1 MKRTKCSI
9 EQPPADAAKVA
20 TVAIPGHKQIMSDA
34 AVKDT
39 TTGEEVPS
47 SRAPQMALDEGLLA
61 SPARFFNRE
70 ISWLKFN
77 SRVLEEAANPVHPL
91 LERLRFLSISAN
103 NLDEFFM
110 TRVAGLKGQVRER
123 VRVVSADGLTPE
135 EQLEQINVH
144 AGELMAEQQA
154 RWAQLR
160 VELNAAGIEVI
171 HSSKISQTEKDR
183 LEPEF
188 LNQLFAVLTPLA
200 IDPAHPF
207 PFLPNLGFSLALKLK
222 RSSDNKTFYALVPV
236 PTQVRRFWELPVDGR
251 SAKGR
256 RRFVTLEALLLLFI
270 DHLFPGCEVLEK
282 GLLRLIRD
290 SDIEIEEE
298 AEDLVL
304 EYEEALKQRRLG
316 EVVRVKIEAAMPDD
330 LREFIVAELK
340 AAPQNVVVV
349 NGMLG
354 LAQLSELIPPG
365 HPELKFPGYEP
376 RYPERVRDQG
386 GDVFAAVREKD
397 ILIHHPFESFDVV
410 VQFLRQA
417 ARDPNVIAIKQTL
430 YRTSKDSPI
439 VAALIEAA
447 ENGKNVTALVE
458 IKARFDEEANLRW
471 ARAMERAG
479 VHVVFGFV
487 EYKTH
492 AKLSV
497 VVRREGDGLKTYC
510 HFGTGN
516 YHPVTARVY
525 TDLSLFSSDPAL
537 ARDAS
542 RVFNY
547 ITGYATPEKL
557 EALVVS
563 PLNMKTTLIELI
575 GKEMAASAAG
585 KPAAIWVKLNSL
597 VDPDIIDALYR
608 ASQAGVRIDLVVR
621 GICCLRPGVPGL
633 SENIRVKSIVGRF
646 LEHSR
651 IICFANGRDLPHD
664 KAIVYISSAD
674 WMTRNLERRVEVMA
688 PIRNATVH
696 DQVLDQIMVA
706 NLKDDAQSWNL
717 NADGDYSRVT
727 PADPSRPFSAHEYFM
742 TNPSLSGR
750 GRKVKTRP
758 ATLRYVRSGL

>member
-1 MKRTKCSI
+1 MTEI
-9 EQPPADAAKVA
+9 AAI
-20 TVAIPGHKQIMSDA
+20 T
-34 AVKDT
+34 DT

-47 SRAPQMALDEGLLA
+47 SRAPQMALSETLMS
-61 SPARFFNRE
+61 SPERFFNRE

-77 SRVLEEAANPVHPL
+77 SRVLEEAANASHPL

-123 VRVVSADGLTPE
+123 VRVVSADGLTPAE
-135 EQLEQINVH
+135 TLEKVNVA
-144 AGELMAEQQA
+144 AGALMDEQQR
-154 RWAQLR
+154 RWRKLR
-160 VELNAAGIEVI
+160 KELTRSGIEVVDAGRI
-171 HSSKISQTEKDR
+171 TKTERER

-188 LNQLFAVLTPLA
+188 LNRLFAVLTPMA

-207 PFLPNLGFSLALKLK
+207 PFLPNLGFSLALKL
-222 RSSDNKTFYALVPV
+222 RRLRDNRTLYALVPV
-236 PTQVRRFWELPVDGR
+236 PTQVKRFWPLATDGR
-251 SAKGR
+251 STPGK
-256 RRFVTLEALLLLFI
+256 RRFVTLESLLMIFI
-270 DHLFPGCEVLEK
+270 DHLFPGCEILER
-282 GLLRLIRD
+282 GVFRLIRD

-298 AEDLVL
+298 AEDLVM
-304 EYEEALKQRRLG
+304 EFEEALKQRRLG
-316 EVVRVKIEAAMPDD
+316 SVVRIKIEAGMPAD
-330 LREFIVAELK
+330 LRTFITDELN
-340 AAPQNVVVV
+340 AAPRDIVLVA
-349 NGMLG
+349 GMLG
-354 LAQLSELIPPG
+354 LAQVADLIPAG
-365 HPELKFPGYEP
+365 HPDLKFPGYEP
-376 RYPERVRDQG
+376 RYPERVRDNG
-386 GDVFAAVREKD
+386 GDIFAAVREKD
-397 ILIHHPFESFDVV
+397 MLIHHPFESFDVV

-492 AKLSV
+492 AKLSI

-516 YHPVTARVY
+516 YHPVTARIY
-525 TDLSLFSSDPAL
+525 TDLSLFSCDPVL
-537 ARDAS
+537 GRDAT

-547 ITGYATPEKL
+547 ITGYAQPDEL
-557 EALVVS
+557 EALIVS
-563 PLNMKTTLIELI
+563 PLNMKAKLVEMI
-575 GKEMAASAAG
+575 GLEMSAAARG
-585 KPAAIWVKLNSL
+585 KPAAIWAKMNSL
-597 VDPDIIDALYR
+597 VDPEIIDALYR
-608 ASQAGVRIDLVVR
+608 ASQAGVRIELVIR
-621 GICCLRPGVPGL
+621 GICCLRPGVVGL

-651 IICFANGRDLPHD
+651 IVAFANGHDLPHD
-664 KAIVYISSAD
+664 KAKVYISSAD
-674 WMTRNLERRVEVMA
+674 WMNRNLDRRVELMTPV
-688 PIRNATVH
+688 RNATVH

-706 NLKDDAQSWNL
+706 NLKDDTQSWVL
-717 NADGDYSRVT
+717 DSEGDYHRVQ
-727 PADPSRPFSAHEYFM
+727 PVDPERPFSAHKYFM

-750 GRKVKTRP
+750 GRKVKNRP
-758 ATLRYVRSGL
+758 RELHFDDRRK

>member
-1 MKRTKCSI
+1 
-9 EQPPADAAKVA
+9 
-20 TVAIPGHKQIMSDA
+20 MSDA
-34 AVKDT
+34 SIADT
-39 TTGEEVPS
+39 TTGAEVPS
-47 SRAPQMALDEGLLA
+47 SRAPQLHLDETLMA
-61 SPARFFNRE
+61 SPERFFNRE

-77 SRVLEEAANPVHPL
+77 ARVLEEAANPAHPL

-123 VRVVSADGLTPE
+123 VRTLSADGLTAA
-135 EQLEQINVH
+135 EQLERVNIA
-144 AGELMAEQQA
+144 AGELMAEQQK
-154 RWAQLR
+154 RWRQLR
-160 VELNAAGIEVI
+160 NELTEAGIEVVKPN
-171 HSSKISQTEKDR
+171 KITKTDRDR

-188 LNQLFAVLTPLA
+188 LSQLFAVLTPLA

-207 PFLPNLGFSLALKLK
+207 PFLPNLGFSLALKL
-222 RSSDNKTFYALVPV
+222 RRQRDNKTLYALVPV
-236 PTQVRRFWELPVDGR
+236 PTQVRRFWELPGDGR
-251 SAKGR
+251 SVKGR
-256 RRFVTLEALLLLFI
+256 RRFVTLEAVLLLFI
-270 DHLFPGCEVLEK
+270 EHLFPGHEVLEK
-282 GLLRLIRD
+282 GVLRLIRD

-298 AEDLVL
+298 AEDLVM
-304 EYEEALKQRRLG
+304 EFEEALKQRRLG
-316 EVVRVKIEAAMPDD
+316 SVVRVKIEASMPDD
-330 LREFIVAELK
+330 LRDFIVGEL
-340 AAPQNVVVV
+340 AAGPQDVVVV
-349 NGMLG
+349 DGMLG

-447 ENGKNVTALVE
+447 ENGKNVVALVE
-458 IKARFDEEANLRW
+458 LKARFDEEANLRW

-497 VVRREGDGLKTYC
+497 VVRREGDALRTYC

-516 YHPVTARVY
+516 YHPITARVY
-525 TDLSLFSSDPAL
+525 TDLSLFSCNPVL

-547 ITGYATPEKL
+547 ITGYAQPEEL

-563 PLNMKTTLIELI
+563 PLNMKATLLELI
-575 GKEMAASAAG
+575 GAEMSAAAKG
-585 KPAAIWVKLNSL
+585 KPAAIWVKLNAL
-597 VDPDIIDALYR
+597 VDPEIIDALYR
-608 ASQAGVRIDLVVR
+608 ASQCGVRIELVVR

-664 KAIVYISSAD
+664 RAKVFISSAD
-674 WMTRNLERRVEVMA
+674 WMTRNLERRVEVMT
-688 PIRNATVH
+688 PVTNATVH

-706 NLKDDAQSWNL
+706 NLKDDAQSWVL
-717 NADGDYSRVT
+717 GPDGVYARVS
-727 PADPSRPFSAHEYFM
+727 PVDAARPFSAHQYFM

-750 GRKVKTRP
+750 GRGVKTLP
-758 ATLRYVRSGL
+758 ARLRYDRPKR

>member
-1 MKRTKCSI
+1 
-9 EQPPADAAKVA
+9 
-20 TVAIPGHKQIMSDA
+20 MSDPA
-34 AVKDT
+34 ISDT

-47 SRAPQMALDEGLLA
+47 SRAPQLELSEALMA
-61 SPARFFNRE
+61 SPTRFFNRE
-70 ISWLKFN
+70 ISWLAFN
-77 SRVLEEAANPVHPL
+77 GRVLEEAANPAHPL

-123 VRVVSADGLTPE
+123 VRVLSADGLTPA
-135 EQLEQINVH
+135 EQLDKVNVA
-144 AGELMAEQQA
+144 AGALMAEQQR
-154 RWAQLR
+154 RWRKLR
-160 VELNAAGIEVI
+160 KELAGVGIEVVDAGRI
-171 HSSKISQTEKDR
+171 TKTERER

-188 LNQLFAVLTPLA
+188 LNQLFAVLTPMA

-222 RSSDNKTFYALVPV
+222 RRSDNRTLYALVPV
-236 PTQVRRFWELPVDGR
+236 PTQVKRFWPLATDGR
-251 SAKGR
+251 STPGR
-256 RRFVTLEALLLLFI
+256 KRFLTLESLLTLFI
-270 DHLFPGCEVLEK
+270 DHLFPGCDVLER
-282 GLLRLIRD
+282 GVFRLIRD

-298 AEDLVL
+298 AEDLVM
-304 EYEEALKQRRLG
+304 EFEEALKQRRMG
-316 EVVRVKIEAAMPDD
+316 SVVRIKIESSMPDD
-330 LREFIVAELK
+330 LRTFITNELD
-340 AAPQNVVVV
+340 AAPQDIVMVP
-349 NGMLG
+349 GMLG
-354 LAQLSELIPPG
+354 LAQLADLIPAG
-365 HPELKFPGYEP
+365 HPALSCKGYEP
-376 RYPERVRDQG
+376 RYPERVRDNG
-386 GDVFAAVREKD
+386 GDIFAAIREKD
-397 ILIHHPFESFDVV
+397 MLIHHPFESFDVV

-417 ARDPNVIAIKQTL
+417 ARDPNVLAIKQTL

-487 EYKTH
+487 EWKTH

-497 VVRREGDGLKTYC
+497 VVRRESEGLKTYC

-516 YHPVTARVY
+516 YHPVTARIY
-525 TDLSLFSSDPAL
+525 TDLSLFSCDPVL

-547 ITGYATPEKL
+547 ITGYAQPDEL

-563 PLNMKTTLIELI
+563 PLNMKTTLLDLI
-575 GKEMAASAAG
+575 GKEMAAAAKG
-585 KPAAIWVKLNSL
+585 NPEAIWAKMNSL
-597 VDPDIIDALYR
+597 VDPQIIDALYR
-608 ASQAGVRIDLVVR
+608 ASQWGVRIELVIR

-651 IICFANGRDLPHD
+651 IVAFANGRDLPHD
-664 KAIVYISSAD
+664 KAKLYISSAD
-674 WMTRNLERRVEVMA
+674 WMNRNLDRRVELMTPVL
-688 PIRNATVH
+688 NATVH

-706 NLKDDAQSWNL
+706 NLKDDAQSWVL
-717 NADGDYSRVT
+717 AADGSYHRVT
-727 PADPSRPFSAHEYFM
+727 PADPERPFSAHKYFM

-750 GRKVKTRP
+750 GRKVKTLPGHLSYEPSRKK
-758 ATLRYVRSGL
+758 R

>member
-1 MKRTKCSI
+1 
-9 EQPPADAAKVA
+9 
-20 TVAIPGHKQIMSDA
+20 MSDTA
-34 AVKDT
+34 IADT

-47 SRAPQMALDEGLLA
+47 SRAPQLHLDEALLA
-61 SPARFFNRE
+61 SPERFFNRE

-77 SRVLEEAANPVHPL
+77 ARVLEEAANPAHPL

-123 VRVVSADGLTPE
+123 VRTLSADGLTAA
-135 EQLEQINVH
+135 EQLERVNVA
-144 AGELMAEQQA
+144 AGELMAEQQK
-154 RWAQLR
+154 RWRQLR
-160 VELNAAGIEVI
+160 NELTAAGIEVVR
-171 HSSKISQTEKDR
+171 SAKITKTDRDR

-188 LNQLFAVLTPLA
+188 LSQLFAVLTPLA

-207 PFLPNLGFSLALKLK
+207 PFLPNLGFSLALKL
-222 RSSDNKTFYALVPV
+222 RRARDNKTLYALVPV
-236 PTQVRRFWELPVDGR
+236 PTQVRRFWELPGDGR
-251 SAKGR
+251 SVKGR
-256 RRFVTLEALLLLFI
+256 RRFVTLETVLLLFI
-270 DHLFPGCEVLEK
+270 EHLFPGHEVLEK
-282 GLLRLIRD
+282 GVLRLIRD

-298 AEDLVL
+298 AEDLVM
-304 EYEEALKQRRLG
+304 EFEEALKQRRLG
-316 EVVRVKIEAAMPDD
+316 SVVRVKIEASMPDD
-330 LREFIVAELK
+330 LRDFIVGELD
-340 AAPQNVVVV
+340 AAPQDVVLVD
-349 NGMLG
+349 GMLG

-365 HPELKFPGYEP
+365 HPDLKFPGYEP

-447 ENGKNVTALVE
+447 ENGKNVVALVE

-516 YHPVTARVY
+516 YHPITARVY
-525 TDLSLFSSDPAL
+525 TDLSLFSCDPVL

-547 ITGYATPEKL
+547 ITGYAQPEDL

-563 PLNMKTTLIELI
+563 PLNMKSTLIDLI
-575 GKEMAASAAG
+575 GKEMQAAAKG
-585 KPAAIWVKLNSL
+585 KPAAIWVKLNAL
-597 VDPDIIDALYR
+597 VDPEIIDALYR
-608 ASQAGVRIDLVVR
+608 ASQWGVRIELVVR

-664 KAIVYISSAD
+664 RAKVYISSAD
-674 WMTRNLERRVEVMA
+674 WMTRNLNRRVEVMT
-688 PIRNATVH
+688 PVTNATVH

-706 NLKDDAQSWNL
+706 NLKDDAQSWIL
-717 NADGDYSRVT
+717 GPDGAYTRV
-727 PADPSRPFSAHEYFM
+727 ACAEGARPFSAHQYFM

-750 GRKVKTRP
+750 GRGVKTLPGR
-758 ATLRYVRSGL
+758 LRYDRPKK

>member
-1 MKRTKCSI
+1 
-9 EQPPADAAKVA
+9 
-20 TVAIPGHKQIMSDA
+20 MSDTA
-34 AVKDT
+34 IRDSG
-39 TTGEEVPS
+39 TGGEVPS
-47 SRAPQMALDEGLLA
+47 SRAPQLELSEALMA
-61 SPARFFNRE
+61 SPTRFFNRE
-70 ISWLKFN
+70 ISWLAFN
-77 SRVLEEAANPVHPL
+77 GRVLEEAANPAHPL

-123 VRVVSADGLTPE
+123 VRVLSADGLTPA
-135 EQLEQINVH
+135 EQLDKVNVA
-144 AGELMAEQQA
+144 AGALMAEQQR
-154 RWAQLR
+154 RWRKLR
-160 VELNAAGIEVI
+160 KELTGVGIEVVDAGRI
-171 HSSKISQTEKDR
+171 TKTERER

-188 LNQLFAVLTPLA
+188 LNQLFAVLTPMA

-222 RSSDNKTFYALVPV
+222 RRSDNRTLYALVPV
-236 PTQVRRFWELPVDGR
+236 PTQVKRFWPLATDGR
-251 SAKGR
+251 STPGR
-256 RRFVTLEALLLLFI
+256 KRFLTLESLLMLFI
-270 DHLFPGCEVLEK
+270 DHLFPGCDVLER
-282 GLLRLIRD
+282 GVFRLIRD

-298 AEDLVL
+298 AEDLVM
-304 EYEEALKQRRLG
+304 EFEEALKQRRLG
-316 EVVRVKIEAAMPDD
+316 SVVRIKIEASMPDD
-330 LREFIVAELK
+330 LRNFITNELD
-340 AAPQNVVVV
+340 AAPQDVVLVD
-349 NGMLG
+349 GMLG
-354 LAQLSELIPPG
+354 LAQLAELISSG
-365 HPELKFPGYEP
+365 HPDLKFKGYEP
-376 RYPERVRDQG
+376 RYPERVRDNG
-386 GDVFAAVREKD
+386 GDIFAAVREKD
-397 ILIHHPFESFDVV
+397 MLIHHPFESFDVV

-487 EYKTH
+487 EWKTH

-525 TDLSLFSSDPAL
+525 TDLSLFSCDPML

-547 ITGYATPEKL
+547 ITGYAQPDEL

-563 PLNMKTTLIELI
+563 PLNMKTTLIDLI
-575 GKEMAASAAG
+575 GKEMAAAALG
-585 KPAAIWVKLNSL
+585 KPAAIWAKMNSL
-597 VDPDIIDALYR
+597 VDPQVIDALYR
-608 ASQAGVRIDLVVR
+608 ASQSGVRIELVIR
-621 GICCLRPGVPGL
+621 GICCLRPGVEGL

-651 IICFANGRDLPHD
+651 IVAFANGRNLPHD
-664 KAIVYISSAD
+664 KAKVFISSAD
-674 WMTRNLERRVEVMA
+674 WMNRNLDRRVELMTPVL
-688 PIRNATVH
+688 NATVH

-706 NLKDDAQSWNL
+706 NLKDDAQSWAL
-717 NADGDYSRVT
+717 APDGAYHRVS
-727 PADPSRPFSAHEYFM
+727 PADPERPFSAHRYFM

-750 GRKVKTRP
+750 GRKVKTLPGHLSYEPSRKK
-758 ATLRYVRSGL
+758 R